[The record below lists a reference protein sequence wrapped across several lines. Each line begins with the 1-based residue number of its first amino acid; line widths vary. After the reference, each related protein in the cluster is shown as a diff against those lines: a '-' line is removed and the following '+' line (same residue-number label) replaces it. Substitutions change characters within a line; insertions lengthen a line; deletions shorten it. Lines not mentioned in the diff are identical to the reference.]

1 MSPLWV
7 VPRDRLSRSLLM
19 DGREPSPTL
28 GGSMTTTPTE
38 RPAPDATAPPTPV
51 DADGTDATPT
61 REDSPVGREPEQP
74 TPEDPLRGS
83 RTSGAWIGLAVVA
96 ILLVLLIIFIA
107 QNTQKVQ
114 VAFLGWE
121 GQTPLAVALL
131 AAVVTGLVVAAIAGS
146 LRILQL
152 RRRVKRSA
160 R

>member
-1 MSPLWV
+1 
-7 VPRDRLSRSLLM
+7 
-19 DGREPSPTL
+19 
-28 GGSMTTTPTE
+28 MTTTPPE
-38 RPAPDATAPPTPV
+38 RPAPDATAAPPAN
-51 DADGTDATPT
+51 ADSTDATHT
-61 REDSPVGREPEQP
+61 REDTPVSREPEP
-74 TPEDPLRGS
+74 RTPEDPLRGS

-131 AAVVTGLVVAAIAGS
+131 ASVVTGLVVAAIAGS